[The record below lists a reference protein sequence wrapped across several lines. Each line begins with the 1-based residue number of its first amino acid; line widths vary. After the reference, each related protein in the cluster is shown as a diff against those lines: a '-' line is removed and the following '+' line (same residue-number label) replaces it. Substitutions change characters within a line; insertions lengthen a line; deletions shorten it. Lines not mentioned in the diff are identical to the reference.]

1 MRWLVNGRRAWLLA
15 AIAFAVVAA
24 LALVVDQTNVRAE
37 QAEEREL
44 VRTALRPYADNLSA
58 AVGRRTAQV
67 SGLRAFVRSRRDYAA
82 LAREFNAFAEGL
94 RGAEGTLRAV
104 ELVRDD
110 HISLI
115 HPIAGNEA
123 ALDLDLRNDPRA
135 EVRRDYLRAAA
146 TDSIVLSG
154 PLPLKQGDSGLIIR
168 QRARLPFSRSED
180 QVALVVDTRALLAEA
195 GFGNVPPGL
204 AVALYDRAGRLVSTT
219 TTPVP
224 ADPERLVVNVLDGR
238 WELRG
243 GPAAGWATGWRVHL
257 MPLRFALAFITLLV
271 TTLVLMVAGRE
282 ARLSRAVE
290 ARTATLREL
299 VEEHRETIARQ
310 QETERALAASEE
322 RLRLS
327 LSASRTTTFAV
338 DLSSGRM
345 DWLADGPSIIGLREA
360 DQPTASVGQAA
371 QYVDPRDRAMVTA
384 AYAEACRAPGK
395 GALEVRAIGADHAS
409 RWLAVTWLSEGG
421 DDGAVRRIV
430 GTVTDVTARKQLEEQ
445 VLHSQK
451 MQALG
456 ALAGGVAHD
465 FNNLLTVIIGAGQLA
480 RMRLADGA
488 PATEVEAELDE
499 VLSAADR
506 AALLTSQL
514 LTFSRRQVVQ
524 ARHFDAAEL
533 VRSMGTML
541 RRLVAERIRV
551 ETVLP
556 EEEVP
561 LRADQGQITQVVMNL
576 AVNARDA
583 MPDGG
588 VLRIGL
594 RCAGRPTG
602 PPLPDEALHADRFAV
617 LTVSDTGGG
626 IDPAIRPRI
635 FDPFF
640 TTKPVG
646 EGTGLGLSTVYGIV
660 MQLSGTLRVH
670 SDGRQGTTIE
680 VYLPLAAAPPAPEAL
695 TQALAGAPGAVGRTV
710 LLAEDEP
717 GLRQMVD
724 RVLKS
729 AGYRVLA
736 ASDGVDALAMSREH
750 TGPIELLVADV
761 VMPRLGGIELAAALL
776 AERPHTRVLMMSGY
790 ARDSAAPAALANV
803 PFLAKPFSPSELLS
817 AAKATLD
824 AS

>member
-1 MRWLVNGRRAWLLA
+1 MRWLINGRRAWGFA
-15 AIAFAVVAA
+15 AIAFAVMAA
-24 LALVVDQTNVRAE
+24 LGVVVDQTNVRAD

-44 VRTALRPYADNLSA
+44 ARAELRLFADNLAA

-67 SGLRAFVRSRRDYAA
+67 SGLRAFVQSRPDFAT

-94 RGAEGTLRAV
+94 RGAGATLRAV
-104 ELVRDD
+104 ELVRGDR
-110 HISLI
+110 IALI
-115 HPIAGNEA
+115 YPMAGNEA
-123 ALDLDLRNDPRA
+123 ALHLDLRHDPRA
-135 EVRRDYLRAAA
+135 EVRRDFLRAAA

-168 QRARLPFSRSED
+168 QRVQLPFAPSGD

-195 GFGNVPPGL
+195 GFTHVPAGIAL
-204 AVALYDRAGRLVSTT
+204 ALYDRAGRLVSTT
-219 TTPVP
+219 ATPVP
-224 ADPERLVVNVLDGR
+224 EAPERLAVNVHDGK

-243 GPAAGWATGWRVHL
+243 GPAAGWAAARRGHVL
-257 MPLRFALAFITLLV
+257 PLRLALAFITLLV

-299 VEEHRETIARQ
+299 VEEHRETITRQ

-322 RLRLS
+322 RLRLA
-327 LSASRTTTFAV
+327 LSASHTTTFSV
-338 DLSSGRM
+338 DLPSGRM
-345 DWLADGPSIIGLREA
+345 DWLRDGPSVIGLREA
-360 DQPTASVGQAA
+360 DQPTSSFGQAV
-371 QYVDPRDRAMVTA
+371 QFVDPRDRAIAVA
-384 AYAEACRAPGK
+384 AYAEACRAPSK
-395 GALEVRAIGADHAS
+395 GAFEVRTIGVDRVS
-409 RWLAVTWLSEGG
+409 RWIAVTWLSDAG

-430 GTVTDVTARKQLEEQ
+430 GTVSDITARKQLEEQ

-465 FNNLLTVIIGAGQLA
+465 FNNLLTVIVGAGQLA
-480 RMRLADGA
+480 RMRLAEGE
-488 PATEVEAELDE
+488 PTPLIQTEIDE
-499 VLSAADR
+499 VLSAGHR

-541 RRLVAERIRV
+541 RRLVGERIRV
-551 ETVLP
+551 ETALP
-556 EEEVP
+556 ETEVP
-561 LRADQGQITQVVMNL
+561 LLADQGQITQVIMNL

-594 RCAGRPTG
+594 RVDGRPDG
-602 PPLPDEALHADRFAV
+602 PPLPNEVLHADRFAV
-617 LTVSDTGGG
+617 LTVTDTGTG
-626 IDPAIRPRI
+626 IDPAIQSRI

-660 MQLSGTLRVH
+660 MQLSGTLRV
-670 SDGRQGTTIE
+670 SSAGGQGTTLE
-680 VYLPLAAAPPAPEAL
+680 VYLPIAAAPLAPEVL
-695 TQALAGAPGAVGRTV
+695 EKALAGVPGAVGRTV

-717 GLRQMVD
+717 GLRQLAE

-729 AGYRVLA
+729 AGYRVLVA
-736 ASDGVDALAMSREH
+736 ADGAEALQEVRAYA
-750 TGPIELLVADV
+750 GPIDLLVADV
-761 VMPRLGGIELAAALL
+761 VMPRLGGLELADQVL
-776 AERPHTRVLMMSGY
+776 AERPRTRVLMMSGY
-790 ARDSAAPAALANV
+790 AQDSRSPATLANV
-803 PFLAKPFSPSELLS
+803 PFLAKPFSPAELLAAAS
-817 AAKATLD
+817 AAINAP
-824 AS
+824 